1 MVVDDVAA
9 DPPRVQWWAAWT
21 WEAPSGTPFTQ
32 IDQRA
37 LEGCAATL
45 TGLLVEG
52 SAGMVRGHRSSAA
65 RVV

>member
-1 MVVDDVAA
+1 LDVGSAERDA
-9 DPPRVQWWAAWT
+9 
-21 WEAPSGTPFTQ
+21 FTQ
-32 IDQRA
+32 VDQRA